1 MDEGTE
7 NKLSMLVM
15 TIVFIIAMIIAL
27 FTMSKGDIAY
37 INSFKDT
44 LPEEKLVTYL
54 AIIIII
60 FIIVYGTPA
69 YILIVLLSKIAN
81 FLKIGLVAKAMAT
94 LENIASIPL
103 YLLSHG
109 FCSIYFDW
117 NNIQS
122 EEERRSIRTFIT
134 NIAGIIVMFS
144 FQLRLIYPVIICLFL
159 SCVLYVVDWF
169 GNITTKKK

>member
-1 MDEGTE
+1 MDKETE

-15 TIVFIIAMIIAL
+15 TIVFIIAIIIAL
-27 FTMSKGDIAY
+27 FTMSKEDIAY

-44 LPEEKLVTYL
+44 LPYL

-81 FLKIGLVAKAMAT
+81 FLKIGLVGKAMAT

-117 NNIQS
+117 NKIQS
-122 EEERRSIRTFIT
+122 EEERRSIRTLIT

-159 SCVLYVVDWF
+159 SLWIYLVDWF
-169 GNITTKKK
+169 GNVTTKK

>member
-1 MDEGTE
+1 MDKETE
-7 NKLSMLVM
+7 NLLSMLVM

-44 LPEEKLVTYL
+44 LPYL

-81 FLKIGLVAKAMAT
+81 FLKIGLVGKAMAT

-117 NNIQS
+117 NKIQS
-122 EEERRSIRTFIT
+122 EEERRSIRTLIT

-144 FQLRLIYPVIICLFL
+144 FQLRLIYPVIFCLFL
-159 SCVLYVVDWF
+159 SCVLYVADWF
-169 GNITTKKK
+169 GNVTTKKK